1 MCWLTPRPASGTG
14 RTSYLAFGNS
24 CAARYL
30 AMGSYFDRQSWV
42 LFGWRVNPA
51 VMCSLAWTYGLSY
64 SFWASIVLVATFSL
78 PFHLAVLVFCYFLRV
93 SQYAGSRNL
102 GLGTPLGCPVSLVFA
117 SL

>member
-1 MCWLTPRPASGTG
+1 MRWSAPRPASGTG

-64 SFWASIVLVATFSL
+64 FIWASIVLVATSSL
-78 PFHLAVLVFCYFLRV
+78 PII
-93 SQYAGSRNL
+93 
-102 GLGTPLGCPVSLVFA
+102 SLSWSSAISFA
-117 SL
+117 SRSMLDLAIWDLARPL